1 MGDYSEAGNSY
12 DSNQDSD
19 LDETD
24 QAWINEED
32 GCDWSCSDNDYS
44 ISEDGPAGEAYP
56 EPEPPDYSPEC
67 HDGETA
73 RDDPESDQE
82 YSWKEEADTEIIIEE
97 EREQE
102 EDFSETNED
111 VDRREEQDETESQIS
126 LGYVETSFEDE
137 AENRHGFAKEEQF
150 LSEAGEDEDEY
161 EADHQPHYVC
171 FSGHEQGPEAYLRI
185 RKLITGSMTTH
196 QKLPGVKDVQV
207 DLILQ
212 VQAQEQSTKPSH
224 KVHEKKKPSKSSKS
238 LKPVESICY
247 RCHEKCHFDVTCPT
261 RLVTSHS
268 LEVKSDSTS
277 EVISHLVCKFST
289 SGIMHLSCPTED
301 YVGLNKDKEDVGS
314 RLKQEGIIPEPDPQK
329 ELKPTTN
336 DTLKLEDV
344 LVQAHEE
351 E

>member
-1 MGDYSEAGNSY
+1 MKEILREEYVVEAEINGKDYFESTTNPKPRHMILATRLSWKVKLKKAH
-12 DSNQDSD
+12 D
-19 LDETD
+19 
-24 QAWINEED
+24 
-32 GCDWSCSDNDYS
+32 
-44 ISEDGPAGEAYP
+44 P
-56 EPEPPDYSPEC
+56 EPNQESRLIIKGKTEP
-67 HDGETA
+67 
-73 RDDPESDQE
+73 
-82 YSWKEEADTEIIIEE
+82 
-97 EREQE
+97 
-102 EDFSETNED
+102 
-111 VDRREEQDETESQIS
+111 
-126 LGYVETSFEDE
+126 TSSY
-137 AENRHGFAKEEQF
+137 R
-150 LSEAGEDEDEY
+150 
-161 EADHQPHYVC
+161 
-171 FSGHEQGPEAYLRI
+171 
-185 RKLITGSMTTH
+185 
-196 QKLPGVKDVQV
+196 VKDVQV
-207 DLILQ
+207 DPILQ

-238 LKPVESICY
+238 SKPVESICY

-268 LEVKSDSTS
+268 QEVKSDSTS